1 MKELEPWASAEARS
15 LFESASRNS
24 ESVLQRCRAYFTD
37 RLRHVDLDP
46 SKLCFVATGSVGRRE
61 ALDAS
66 DLDLMVIVDG
76 DPVYERLTIDDRR
89 LYLDLRDG
97 LSKELEGMEV
107 SSGRSIMGPVKLSEL
122 TDPERIGLDKDDRIA
137 LTRRTLILTEA
148 TEAGGTLCLRSVRQ
162 QILEAYVR
170 RTGDTHPLA
179 LCNDVA
185 RYYRQLCI
193 DYKAK
198 CAARDTEWAESKVKL
213 RHARKFWYF
222 STALA
227 IVAAHFSARSRSAD
241 LIACLLD
248 ALDRPPYSRLLI
260 ATSGESATV
269 RVILDLYAAYLREMS
284 SPELRG
290 RLRQLNHERRNDDPD
305 YSRLQENSRAL
316 HESMLTLL
324 QQADPAVHRKV
335 LDWFLL

>member
-1 MKELEPWASAEARS
+1 MKELEPWASAEASS
-15 LFESASRNS
+15 LFESARCNS
-24 ESVLQRCRAYFTD
+24 ERILQRCRAYFTD

-89 LYLDLRDG
+89 LYRDLRDG
-97 LSKELEGMEV
+97 LSKELDGMEV

-148 TEAGGTLCLRSVRQ
+148 TEAGGFLSLRSVRQ
-162 QILEAYVR
+162 QILDAYIR

-198 CAARDTEWAESKVKL
+198 YAARDTEWAESKVKL

-222 STALA
+222 CTALA
-227 IVAAHFSARSRSAD
+227 IVGAHFSARLQSID
-241 LIACLLD
+241 LTSCLLD
-248 ALDRPPYSRLLI
+248 ALDKPPYLRLLI
-260 ATSGESATV
+260 TERGESAIFGE
-269 RVILDLYAAYLREMS
+269 ILGLYAAYLHEMR
-284 SPELRG
+284 SPDLRA
-290 RLRQLNHERRNDDPD
+290 RLRQLNHARRNEDAD

-324 QQADPAVHRKV
+324 QQVKPDVHRKV